1 MTGIKGN
8 SIHQLWDKLFK
19 IISDRFPEEI
29 VRFVFPDKHIELCGK
44 YEQEKVL
51 LDYQVADINFWIRD
65 QGQSK
70 LLNIEPY
77 STWADTIPAVVFTLN
92 AIITKSLRYRYEV
105 ISVVVLLEK
114 TAPAREYQVTLEGQ
128 TVNRYQFPIVS
139 FADIDRILQDYPCLA
154 PFVPKLD
161 RNYQNKVIE
170 TVKNDGLLIAM
181 TVLVLN
187 RLGMASEEALKMLG
201 DKQEFMQALLE
212 VPIMQDLWQEELQ
225 KIKAE
230 AEKTIAVERAEAEK
244 NKAQAEKAIAAER
257 AQSAAI
263 TEIERK
269 EAIKDLLEIKFRVK
283 GAKLFAKIHA
293 IKDPAVLLT
302 IKGIIKT
309 AENIDEVEEYLDSL
323 PV

>member
-1 MTGIKGN
+1 
-8 SIHQLWDKLFK
+8 
-19 IISDRFPEEI
+19 
-29 VRFVFPDKHIELCGK
+29 
-44 YEQEKVL
+44 
-51 LDYQVADINFWIRD
+51 
-65 QGQSK
+65 
-70 LLNIEPY
+70 
-77 STWADTIPAVVFTLN
+77 
-92 AIITKSLRYRYEV
+92 
-105 ISVVVLLEK
+105 
-114 TAPAREYQVTLEGQ
+114 
-128 TVNRYQFPIVS
+128 
-139 FADIDRILQDYPCLA
+139 
-154 PFVPKLD
+154 
-161 RNYQNKVIE
+161 
-170 TVKNDGLLIAM
+170 
-181 TVLVLN
+181 
-187 RLGMASEEALKMLG
+187 MLG

-230 AEKTIAVERAEAEK
+230 AEKTIAVERAEAEKNKAEAEKNKAEAEKNKAQAEK